1 MLTRLFEPLAS
12 FLAAPARTAS
22 RPVVGIA
29 LGTVGT
35 GLLLVAASHAYADET
50 VKIGHVAPLTG
61 PNANYG
67 KDTENG
73 ARLAVEEINKKGLVI
88 GGQKVM
94 LQLDG
99 QDDASDP
106 RQATQVAQRLVD
118 DKVAAV
124 VGHMNSGTTIP
135 AAKIYSDA
143 GIVQVSPSATN
154 PAYTQQGFRTAYRV
168 VATDAEQG
176 PALANYAS
184 KNLKARSVAIVDD
197 ATAYGE
203 GLANQFEKQ
212 AKANGLNVLS
222 HDATTD
228 HAVDFRAI
236 LTKIKAEKPDV
247 IMYGGMDAT
256 GGPFAKQARQLAIGA
271 HVLAGDGLCS
281 PTLPSLAGEAADN
294 VVCSIAGAPLEK
306 MADGPAFSKRF
317 QARFGQAPQVNAPF
331 AYDAVY
337 VVVDAMKLAN
347 SVDPARILAAMPST
361 NHQGVLGNEQFTA
374 QGDLRQGV
382 ISLYTFKGGRQTLLD
397 SMKM

>member
-1 MLTRLFEPLAS
+1 MPANPRLAVP
-12 FLAAPARTAS
+12 TH
-22 RPVVGIA
+22 RPSGLRLSKA
-29 LGTVGT
+29 LGTA
-35 GLLLVAASHAYADET
+35 LVLAAASHVHADEI

-88 GGQKVM
+88 AGQKIT

-106 RQATQVAQRLVD
+106 RQATQIAQRLVD
-118 DKVAAV
+118 EKVAAV

-135 AAKIYSDA
+135 ASKIYSDA

-154 PAYTQQGFRTAYRV
+154 PAYTQQGFKTTYRV
-168 VATDAEQG
+168 VATDAQQG

-184 KNLKARSVAIVDD
+184 THLKAKTVAIVDD
-197 ATAYGE
+197 ATAYGQ
-203 GLANQFEKQ
+203 GLADQFEKH
-212 AKANGLNVLS
+212 AKAIGLTVLS
-222 HDATTD
+222 HDATND

-236 LTKIKAEKPDV
+236 LTKIKAERPDV

-256 GGPFAKQARQLAIGA
+256 GGPFAKQARQLAIPA
-271 HVLAGDGLCS
+271 RILAGDGLCT

-306 MADGPAFSKRF
+306 MAEGPAFSKRF

-337 VVVDAMKLAN
+337 VIVDAMKQADA
-347 SVDPARILAAMPST
+347 VDPAKILAAMPST
-361 NHQGVLGNEQFTA
+361 NHQGVLGNEQFTP
-374 QGDLRQGV
+374 QGDLKQGV
-382 ISLYTFKGGRQTLLD
+382 ISVYTFKSGKQTLLD
-397 SMKM
+397 ALKM